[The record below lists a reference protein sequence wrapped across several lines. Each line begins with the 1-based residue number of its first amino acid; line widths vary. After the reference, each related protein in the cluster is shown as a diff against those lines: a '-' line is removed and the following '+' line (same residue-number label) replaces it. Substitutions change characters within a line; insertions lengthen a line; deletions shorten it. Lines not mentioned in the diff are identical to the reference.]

1 MKIKGRDIRFF
12 FLGVLTILIIET
24 ILNWGD
30 SKKSFIRGVED
41 GLRQTEIEK

>member
-24 ILNWGD
+24 ILNWND
-30 SKKSFIRGVED
+30 SKKSFIKGVKD
-41 GLRQTEIEK
+41 GFGQTEIEK